1 MARPYKQGVDYYS
14 LDVDFLKDIKYR
26 KIRKSCGPQTCE
38 ILLCLLSYIYGDTGY
53 FLRWD
58 EDSAFLVADDVG
70 AKEGLVEEVVNKAVQ
85 VGFFD
90 HDKYQKY
97 KILTSN
103 GIQKR
108 YKLMTSKR
116 KEVVLQEEYLIIDGN
131 NSLSTV
137 VNDVNNSSSTV
148 VNGVN
153 NTQREKER
161 ESKVNK
167 SKVNKKETESYINP
181 TSPETSVEKAFFE
194 EPLGEEKLTELIRY
208 YSQNV
213 SPATPVNITDLQYDL
228 ADFDGDLELLKEAVN
243 ICARNNERRYSYFA
257 GILKNWRA
265 NGVKTYADYLNNE
278 RERADKKTQ
287 NKQYQNKPVR
297 QEKVPEWMN
306 QANDEEEKLSPE
318 EQAELD
324 RQIKDFLEGK

>member
-1 MARPYKQGVDYYS
+1 MARP
-14 LDVDFLKDIKYR
+14 
-26 KIRKSCGPQTCE
+26 
-38 ILLCLLSYIYGDTGY
+38 
-53 FLRWD
+53 
-58 EDSAFLVADDVG
+58 
-70 AKEGLVEEVVNKAVQ
+70 AKEGLDYFPLDVGIFEDEKIEAIAGEFGIKGELAVIKLLCAIYKKGYFILWDDLSQATLLKRLPGVSKEMLNQIVNRLVLW
-85 VGFFD
+85 GFFD
-90 HDKYQKY
+90 KELFDSVKV
-97 KILTSN
+97 LTSEN
-103 GIQKR
+103 IQATFFEATKR
-108 YKLMTSKR
+108 R
-116 KEVVLQEEYLIIDGN
+116 KTPKPTKYIVNVNN
-131 NSLSTV
+131 NSQSETV
-137 VNDVNNSSSTV
+137 NADI
-148 VNGVN
+148 
-153 NTQREKER
+153 NTQSKVK

-167 SKVNKKETESYINP
+167 SKVNKKETESCINP
-181 TSPETSVEKAFFE
+181 SSPETSVEKAFFE

-306 QANDEEEKLSPE
+306 QENGEEEKVSPE
-318 EQAELD
+318 EQAEFE
-324 RQIKDFLEGK
+324 RQMQELLGG

>member
-1 MARPYKQGVDYYS
+1 MARP
-14 LDVDFLKDIKYR
+14 
-26 KIRKSCGPQTCE
+26 
-38 ILLCLLSYIYGDTGY
+38 
-53 FLRWD
+53 
-58 EDSAFLVADDVG
+58 
-70 AKEGLVEEVVNKAVQ
+70 AKEGLDYFPLDVGIFEDEKIEAIAGEFGIKGELAVIKLLCAIYKKGYFILWDDLSQATLLKRLPGVSKEMLNQIVNRLVLW
-85 VGFFD
+85 GFFD
-90 HDKYQKY
+90 KELFDSVKV
-97 KILTSN
+97 LTSEN
-103 GIQKR
+103 IQATFFEATKR
-108 YKLMTSKR
+108 R
-116 KEVVLQEEYLIIDGN
+116 KTPKPTKYIVNVNN
-131 NSLSTV
+131 NSQSETV
-137 VNDVNNSSSTV
+137 NADI
-148 VNGVN
+148 
-153 NTQREKER
+153 NTQSKVK

-167 SKVNKKETESYINP
+167 SKVNKKETESCINP
-181 TSPETSVEKAFFE
+181 LSPETSVEKAFFE

-306 QANDEEEKLSPE
+306 QANGEEEKLSPE
-318 EQAELD
+318 EQAEFE
-324 RQIKDFLEGK
+324 RQMQELLGGE

>member
-38 ILLCLLSYIYGDTGY
+38 ILLCLLSYIYGDMGY

-131 NSLSTV
+131 NSLPTV
-137 VNDVNNSSSTV
+137 VNDVNNSPSTV

-167 SKVNKKETESYINP
+167 SKANKKETESSINP
-181 TSPETSVEKAFFE
+181 SLPETSVEKAFFE

-228 ADFDGDLELLKEAVN
+228 SDFDGDLELLKEAVN

-306 QANDEEEKLSPE
+306 QANGEEEKLSPE

>member
-1 MARPYKQGVDYYS
+1 MARPLKQGIDYFPLS
-14 LDVDFLKDIKYR
+14 VDFLRDIKVR
-26 KIRKSCGPQTCE
+26 KIKRACGPYTVE
-38 ILLCLLSYIYGDTGY
+38 ILLCLLGNIYRETGY
-53 FLRWD
+53 YIGWD
-58 EDSAFLVADDVG
+58 EDTMFLVADEVG
-70 AKEGLVEEVVNKAVQ
+70 AKEGLVEETVNKAVQ
-85 VGFFD
+85 VGFFNQE
-90 HDKYQKY
+90 KFNEYR
-97 KILTSN
+97 ILTSN

-108 YKLMTSKR
+108 YLEATKKR
-116 KEVVLQEEYLIIDGN
+116 KEVVISDIYL
-131 NSLSTV
+131 
-137 VNDVNNSSSTV
+137 VNDTIKDEETL
-148 VNGVN
+148 VNGVDN
-153 NTQREKER
+153 EQSKVNK
-161 ESKVNK
+161 SKVNK
-167 SKVNKKETESYINP
+167 SKVNKKETESSINP
-181 TSPETSVEKAFFE
+181 SSPETSVEKAFFE

-278 RERADKKTQ
+278 RERADKKTK

-306 QANDEEEKLSPE
+306 QANGEEEKLSPE
-318 EQAELD
+318 EQAEFE
-324 RQIKDFLEGK
+324 RQMQELLGGE

>member
-1 MARPYKQGVDYYS
+1 MARPV
-14 LDVDFLKDIKYR
+14 
-26 KIRKSCGPQTCE
+26 
-38 ILLCLLSYIYGDTGY
+38 
-53 FLRWD
+53 
-58 EDSAFLVADDVG
+58 
-70 AKEGLVEEVVNKAVQ
+70 KEGLDYFPLDVGIFEDEKIEAIAGEFGVKGELAVIKLLCAIYKKGYFILWDELSQATLLKRLPGVSKEMLNQIVNRLVLW
-85 VGFFD
+85 GFFD
-90 HDKYQKY
+90 KELFDSVKV
-97 KILTSN
+97 LTSEN
-103 GIQKR
+103 IQATFFEATKR
-108 YKLMTSKR
+108 R
-116 KEVVLQEEYLIIDGN
+116 KTPKPTKYIVNVNN
-131 NSLSTV
+131 NSQNETV
-137 VNDVNNSSSTV
+137 NADI
-148 VNGVN
+148 
-153 NTQREKER
+153 NTQSKVK

-167 SKVNKKETESYINP
+167 SKVNKKETESSINP
-181 TSPETSVEKAFFE
+181 SSPEMSVEKAFFE

-228 ADFDGDLELLKEAVN
+228 SDFDGDLELLKEAVN

-278 RERADKKTQ
+278 RERADKKTK

-306 QANDEEEKLSPE
+306 QANGEEEKLSPE

>member
-38 ILLCLLSYIYGDTGY
+38 ILLCLLSYIYGDMGD

-137 VNDVNNSSSTV
+137 VN
-148 VNGVN
+148 GVN

-181 TSPETSVEKAFFE
+181 SSPETSVEKAFFE

-278 RERADKKTQ
+278 RERADKKNT
-287 NKQYQNKPVR
+287 K
-297 QEKVPEWMN
+297 
-306 QANDEEEKLSPE
+306 
-318 EQAELD
+318 
-324 RQIKDFLEGK
+324 

>member
-38 ILLCLLSYIYGDTGY
+38 ILLCLLSYIYGDMGY

-137 VNDVNNSSSTV
+137 VN
-148 VNGVN
+148 GVN

-181 TSPETSVEKAFFE
+181 SSPETSVEKAFFE

-278 RERADKKTQ
+278 RERADKKTT
-287 NKQYQNKPVR
+287 K
-297 QEKVPEWMN
+297 
-306 QANDEEEKLSPE
+306 
-318 EQAELD
+318 
-324 RQIKDFLEGK
+324 

>member
-1 MARPYKQGVDYYS
+1 MARP
-14 LDVDFLKDIKYR
+14 
-26 KIRKSCGPQTCE
+26 
-38 ILLCLLSYIYGDTGY
+38 
-53 FLRWD
+53 
-58 EDSAFLVADDVG
+58 
-70 AKEGLVEEVVNKAVQ
+70 AKEGLDYFPLDVGIFEDEKIEAIAGEFGIKGELAVIKLLCAIYKKGYFILWDDLSQATLLKRLPGVSKEMLNQIVNRLVLW
-85 VGFFD
+85 GFFD
-90 HDKYQKY
+90 KELFDSVKV
-97 KILTSN
+97 LTSEN
-103 GIQKR
+103 IQATFFEATKR
-108 YKLMTSKR
+108 R
-116 KEVVLQEEYLIIDGN
+116 KTPKPTKYIVNV
-131 NSLSTV
+131 NSNSQSETV
-137 VNDVNNSSSTV
+137 NADI
-148 VNGVN
+148 
-153 NTQREKER
+153 NTQSKGKER
-161 ESKVNK
+161 KVNK
-167 SKVNKKETESYINP
+167 SKVNKKETESSINP
-181 TSPETSVEKAFFE
+181 SSPETSVEKAFFE

-306 QANDEEEKLSPE
+306 QANGEEEKLSPE
-318 EQAELD
+318 EQAEFD
-324 RQIKDFLEGK
+324 RQIKEYLEGK

>member
-1 MARPYKQGVDYYS
+1 M
-14 LDVDFLKDIKYR
+14 
-26 KIRKSCGPQTCE
+26 
-38 ILLCLLSYIYGDTGY
+38 
-53 FLRWD
+53 RWD

-131 NSLSTV
+131 NSLPTV
-137 VNDVNNSSSTV
+137 VNDVNNSPSTV

-167 SKVNKKETESYINP
+167 SKVNKKETESSINP
-181 TSPETSVEKAFFE
+181 SLPETSVEKAFFE

-228 ADFDGDLELLKEAVN
+228 SDFDGDLELLKEAVN

-306 QANDEEEKLSPE
+306 QANGEEEKLSPE
-318 EQAELD
+318 EQAEFE
-324 RQIKDFLEGK
+324 RQMQELLGGE

>member
-1 MARPYKQGVDYYS
+1 MARP
-14 LDVDFLKDIKYR
+14 
-26 KIRKSCGPQTCE
+26 
-38 ILLCLLSYIYGDTGY
+38 
-53 FLRWD
+53 
-58 EDSAFLVADDVG
+58 
-70 AKEGLVEEVVNKAVQ
+70 AKEGLDYFPLDVGIFEDEKIEAIAGEFGIKGELAVIKLLCAIYKKGYFILWDDLSQATLLKRLPGVSKEMLNQIVNRLVLW
-85 VGFFD
+85 GFFD
-90 HDKYQKY
+90 KELFDSVKV
-97 KILTSN
+97 LTSEN
-103 GIQKR
+103 IQATFFEATKR
-108 YKLMTSKR
+108 R
-116 KEVVLQEEYLIIDGN
+116 KTPKPTKYIVNV
-131 NSLSTV
+131 NSNSQSETV
-137 VNDVNNSSSTV
+137 NADI
-148 VNGVN
+148 
-153 NTQREKER
+153 NTQSKVKER
-161 ESKVNK
+161 ES
-167 SKVNKKETESYINP
+167 SINP
-181 TSPETSVEKAFFE
+181 SSPESSVEIAFFE

-306 QANDEEEKLSPE
+306 QANGEEEKLSPE
-318 EQAELD
+318 EQAEFD
-324 RQIKDFLEGK
+324 RQIKEYLEGK

>member
-1 MARPYKQGVDYYS
+1 MARPLKQGIDYFS
-14 LDVDFLKDIKYR
+14 LSVDFLRDIKVR
-26 KIRKSCGPQTCE
+26 KIKRACGPHAVE
-38 ILLCLLSYIYGDTGY
+38 ILLCLLGNIYRETGY
-53 FLRWD
+53 YIGWD
-58 EDSAFLVADDVG
+58 EDTMFLVADEVG
-70 AKEGLVEEVVNKAVQ
+70 AKEGLVEETVNKAIQ
-85 VGFFD
+85 VGFFNQE
-90 HDKYQKY
+90 KFNNY
-97 KILTSN
+97 KILTSS

-108 YKLMTSKR
+108 YLEATKKR
-116 KEVVLQEEYLIIDGN
+116 KEVVISDIYL
-131 NSLSTV
+131 
-137 VNDVNNSSSTV
+137 VNDTLKEKETL
-148 VNGVN
+148 VNGAN
-153 NTQREKER
+153 NTQSKVK

-167 SKVNKKETESYINP
+167 SKVNKKETESSINP
-181 TSPETSVEKAFFE
+181 SSPETSVEKAFFE

-287 NKQYQNKPVR
+287 NKQYQNKSVR
-297 QEKVPEWMN
+297 QEKVHEWMN
-306 QANDEEEKLSPE
+306 QANGEEEKLSPE
-318 EQAELD
+318 EQAEFE
-324 RQIKDFLEGK
+324 RQMQELLGGE

>member
-1 MARPYKQGVDYYS
+1 MARP
-14 LDVDFLKDIKYR
+14 
-26 KIRKSCGPQTCE
+26 
-38 ILLCLLSYIYGDTGY
+38 
-53 FLRWD
+53 
-58 EDSAFLVADDVG
+58 
-70 AKEGLVEEVVNKAVQ
+70 AKEGLDYFPLDVGIFEDEKIEAIAGEFGIKGELAVIKLLCAIYKKGYFILWDDLSQATLLKRLPGVSKEMLNQIVNRLVLW
-85 VGFFD
+85 GFFD
-90 HDKYQKY
+90 KELFDSVKV
-97 KILTSN
+97 LTSEN
-103 GIQKR
+103 IQATFFEATKR
-108 YKLMTSKR
+108 R
-116 KEVVLQEEYLIIDGN
+116 KTPKPTKYIVNVNN
-131 NSLSTV
+131 NSQSETV
-137 VNDVNNSSSTV
+137 NADINAQSKV
-148 VNGVN
+148 
-153 NTQREKER
+153 K

-167 SKVNKKETESYINP
+167 SKVNKKETESSINSS
-181 TSPETSVEKAFFE
+181 SPETSVEKAFFE

>member
-1 MARPYKQGVDYYS
+1 MARP
-14 LDVDFLKDIKYR
+14 
-26 KIRKSCGPQTCE
+26 
-38 ILLCLLSYIYGDTGY
+38 
-53 FLRWD
+53 
-58 EDSAFLVADDVG
+58 
-70 AKEGLVEEVVNKAVQ
+70 AKEGLDYFPLDVGIFEDEKIEAIAGEFGIKGELAVIKLLCAIYKKGYFILWDDLSQATLLKRLPGVSKEMLNQIVNRLVLW
-85 VGFFD
+85 GFFD
-90 HDKYQKY
+90 KELFDSVKV
-97 KILTSN
+97 LTSEN
-103 GIQKR
+103 IQATFFEATKR
-108 YKLMTSKR
+108 R
-116 KEVVLQEEYLIIDGN
+116 KTPKPTKYIVNV
-131 NSLSTV
+131 NSNSQSETV
-137 VNDVNNSSSTV
+137 NADI
-148 VNGVN
+148 
-153 NTQREKER
+153 NTQSKVK

-167 SKVNKKETESYINP
+167 SKVNKKETESCINP
-181 TSPETSVEKAFFE
+181 SSPETSVEKAFFE

-228 ADFDGDLELLKEAVN
+228 SDFDGDLELLKEAVN

-306 QANDEEEKLSPE
+306 
-318 EQAELD
+318 
-324 RQIKDFLEGK
+324 

>member
-1 MARPYKQGVDYYS
+1 M
-14 LDVDFLKDIKYR
+14 
-26 KIRKSCGPQTCE
+26 
-38 ILLCLLSYIYGDTGY
+38 
-53 FLRWD
+53 
-58 EDSAFLVADDVG
+58 
-70 AKEGLVEEVVNKAVQ
+70 
-85 VGFFD
+85 
-90 HDKYQKY
+90 
-97 KILTSN
+97 LTSEN
-103 GIQKR
+103 IQATFFEATKR
-108 YKLMTSKR
+108 R
-116 KEVVLQEEYLIIDGN
+116 KTPKPTKYIVNV
-131 NSLSTV
+131 NSNSQSETV
-137 VNDVNNSSSTV
+137 NADI
-148 VNGVN
+148 
-153 NTQREKER
+153 NTQSKVK

-167 SKVNKKETESYINP
+167 SKVNKKETESCINP
-181 TSPETSVEKAFFE
+181 SSPETSVEKAFFE

-306 QANDEEEKLSPE
+306 QANGEEEKLSPE

-324 RQIKDFLEGK
+324 RQIKDFFGGKMMDELVKLVEEWAKEKRLDKAEPEKQMLKVIEEVGEVGAALARNNKNDLRDGIGDVVVTLVILAMQNDMDLYECLNQAYNEIKDRKGKNVNGVFVKEADL

>member
-1 MARPYKQGVDYYS
+1 MARPLKQGIDYFPLS
-14 LDVDFLKDIKYR
+14 VDFLRDIKVR
-26 KIRKSCGPQTCE
+26 KIKRACGPYTVE
-38 ILLCLLSYIYGDTGY
+38 ILLCLLGNIYRETGY
-53 FLRWD
+53 YIGWD
-58 EDSAFLVADDVG
+58 EDTMFLVADEVG
-70 AKEGLVEEVVNKAVQ
+70 AKEGLVEETVNKAVQ
-85 VGFFD
+85 VGFFNQE
-90 HDKYQKY
+90 KFNEYR
-97 KILTSN
+97 ILTSN

-108 YKLMTSKR
+108 YLEATKKR
-116 KEVVLQEEYLIIDGN
+116 KEVVISDIYL
-131 NSLSTV
+131 
-137 VNDVNNSSSTV
+137 VNDTINEEETL
-148 VNGVN
+148 VNGVDN
-153 NTQREKER
+153 EQSKVK

-167 SKVNKKETESYINP
+167 SKVNKKETESCINP
-181 TSPETSVEKAFFE
+181 LSPETSVEKAFFE

-306 QANDEEEKLSPE
+306 QANGEEEKLSPE
-318 EQAELD
+318 EQAEFE
-324 RQIKDFLEGK
+324 RQMQELLGGE

>member
-1 MARPYKQGVDYYS
+1 MARP
-14 LDVDFLKDIKYR
+14 
-26 KIRKSCGPQTCE
+26 
-38 ILLCLLSYIYGDTGY
+38 
-53 FLRWD
+53 
-58 EDSAFLVADDVG
+58 
-70 AKEGLVEEVVNKAVQ
+70 AKEGLDYFPLDVGIFEDEKIEAIAGEFGIKGELAAIKLLCAIYKKGYFILWDDLSQATLLKRLPGVSKEMLNQIVNRLVLW
-85 VGFFD
+85 GFFD
-90 HDKYQKY
+90 KELFDSVKV
-97 KILTSN
+97 LTSEN
-103 GIQKR
+103 IQATFFEATKR
-108 YKLMTSKR
+108 R
-116 KEVVLQEEYLIIDGN
+116 KTPKPTKYIVNV
-131 NSLSTV
+131 NSNSQSETV
-137 VNDVNNSSSTV
+137 NADI
-148 VNGVN
+148 
-153 NTQREKER
+153 NTQSKVK

-167 SKVNKKETESYINP
+167 SKVNKKETESCINP
-181 TSPETSVEKAFFE
+181 SSPETSVEKAFFE

-306 QANDEEEKLSPE
+306 QANGEEEKLSPE
-318 EQAELD
+318 EQAEFE
-324 RQIKDFLEGK
+324 RQMQELLGGE

>member
-1 MARPYKQGVDYYS
+1 MARP
-14 LDVDFLKDIKYR
+14 
-26 KIRKSCGPQTCE
+26 
-38 ILLCLLSYIYGDTGY
+38 
-53 FLRWD
+53 
-58 EDSAFLVADDVG
+58 
-70 AKEGLVEEVVNKAVQ
+70 AKEGLDYFPLDVGIFEDEKIEAIAGEFGIKGELAVIKLLCAIYKKGYFILWDDLSQATLLKRLPGVSKEMLNQIVNRLVLW
-85 VGFFD
+85 GFFD
-90 HDKYQKY
+90 KELFDSVKV
-97 KILTSN
+97 LTSEN
-103 GIQKR
+103 IQATFFEATKR
-108 YKLMTSKR
+108 R
-116 KEVVLQEEYLIIDGN
+116 KTPKPTKYIVNVNN
-131 NSLSTV
+131 NSQSETV
-137 VNDVNNSSSTV
+137 NADI
-148 VNGVN
+148 
-153 NTQREKER
+153 NTQSKVN

-167 SKVNKKETESYINP
+167 SKVNKKETESSINP
-181 TSPETSVEKAFFE
+181 SSPEMSVEKAFFE

-228 ADFDGDLELLKEAVN
+228 SDFDGDLELLKEAVN

-278 RERADKKTQ
+278 RERADKKTK

-306 QANDEEEKLSPE
+306 QANGEEEKLSPE

>member
-38 ILLCLLSYIYGDTGY
+38 ILLCLLSYIYGDMGY

-131 NSLSTV
+131 NSLPTV
-137 VNDVNNSSSTV
+137 VNDVNNSPSTV

-167 SKVNKKETESYINP
+167 SKVNKKETESSINP
-181 TSPETSVEKAFFE
+181 SLPETSVEKAFFE

-228 ADFDGDLELLKEAVN
+228 SDFDGDLELLKEAVN

-297 QEKVPEWMN
+297 HEKVPEWMN
-306 QANDEEEKLSPE
+306 QANGEEEKLSPE

>member
-1 MARPYKQGVDYYS
+1 MARP
-14 LDVDFLKDIKYR
+14 
-26 KIRKSCGPQTCE
+26 
-38 ILLCLLSYIYGDTGY
+38 
-53 FLRWD
+53 
-58 EDSAFLVADDVG
+58 
-70 AKEGLVEEVVNKAVQ
+70 AKEGLDYFPLDVGIFEDEKIEAIAGEFGIKGELAVIKLLCAIYKKGYFILWDDLSQATLLKRLPGVSKEMLNQIVNRLVLW
-85 VGFFD
+85 GFFD
-90 HDKYQKY
+90 KELFDSVKV
-97 KILTSN
+97 LTSEN
-103 GIQKR
+103 IQATFFEATKR
-108 YKLMTSKR
+108 R
-116 KEVVLQEEYLIIDGN
+116 KTPKPTKYIVNV
-131 NSLSTV
+131 NSNSQSETV
-137 VNDVNNSSSTV
+137 NADI
-148 VNGVN
+148 
-153 NTQREKER
+153 NTQSKVK
-161 ESKVNK
+161 ESKL
-167 SKVNKKETESYINP
+167 NKKETESSINP
-181 TSPETSVEKAFFE
+181 SSPETSVEKAFFE

-306 QANDEEEKLSPE
+306 QANGEEEKLSPE
-318 EQAELD
+318 EQAEFE
-324 RQIKDFLEGK
+324 RQMQELLGGE

>member
-1 MARPYKQGVDYYS
+1 MARPLKQGIDYFPLS
-14 LDVDFLKDIKYR
+14 VDFLRDIKVR
-26 KIRKSCGPQTCE
+26 KIKRACGPYTVE
-38 ILLCLLSYIYGDTGY
+38 ILLCLLGNIYRETGY
-53 FLRWD
+53 YIGWD
-58 EDSAFLVADDVG
+58 EDTMFLVADEVG
-70 AKEGLVEEVVNKAVQ
+70 AKEGLVEETVNKAVQ
-85 VGFFD
+85 VGFFNQE
-90 HDKYQKY
+90 KFNEYR
-97 KILTSN
+97 ILTSN

-108 YKLMTSKR
+108 YLEATKKR
-116 KEVVLQEEYLIIDGN
+116 KEVVISDIYL
-131 NSLSTV
+131 
-137 VNDVNNSSSTV
+137 VNDTIKEEETL
-148 VNGVN
+148 VNGVDN
-153 NTQREKER
+153 EQ
-161 ESKVNK
+161 SKVNKSKVDK
-167 SKVNKKETESYINP
+167 SKVNKKETESCINP
-181 TSPETSVEKAFFE
+181 SSPETSVEKAFFE

-297 QEKVPEWMN
+297 HEKVPEWMN
-306 QANDEEEKLSPE
+306 QANGEEEKLSPE

>member
-1 MARPYKQGVDYYS
+1 MARPLKQGIDYFS
-14 LDVDFLKDIKYR
+14 LSVDFLRDIKVR
-26 KIRKSCGPQTCE
+26 KIKRACGPHAVE
-38 ILLCLLSYIYGDTGY
+38 ILLCLLGNIYRETGY
-53 FLRWD
+53 YIGWD
-58 EDSAFLVADDVG
+58 EDTMFLVADEVG
-70 AKEGLVEEVVNKAVQ
+70 AKEGLVEETVNKAIQ
-85 VGFFD
+85 VGFFNQE
-90 HDKYQKY
+90 KFNNY
-97 KILTSN
+97 KILTSS

-108 YKLMTSKR
+108 YLEATKKR
-116 KEVVLQEEYLIIDGN
+116 KEVVISDIYL
-131 NSLSTV
+131 
-137 VNDVNNSSSTV
+137 VNDTLKEEETL
-148 VNGVN
+148 VNGAN
-153 NTQREKER
+153 NTQSKVK

-167 SKVNKKETESYINP
+167 SKVNKKETESCINP
-181 TSPETSVEKAFFE
+181 SSPETSVEKAFFE

-306 QANDEEEKLSPE
+306 QANGEEEKLSPE

>member
-1 MARPYKQGVDYYS
+1 MARP
-14 LDVDFLKDIKYR
+14 
-26 KIRKSCGPQTCE
+26 
-38 ILLCLLSYIYGDTGY
+38 
-53 FLRWD
+53 
-58 EDSAFLVADDVG
+58 
-70 AKEGLVEEVVNKAVQ
+70 AKEGLDYFPLDVGIFEDEKIEAIAGEFGIKGELAVIKLLCAIYKKGYFILWDDLSQATLLKRLPGVSKEMLNQIVNRLVLW
-85 VGFFD
+85 GFFD
-90 HDKYQKY
+90 KELFDSVKV
-97 KILTSN
+97 LTSEN
-103 GIQKR
+103 IQATFFEATKR
-108 YKLMTSKR
+108 R
-116 KEVVLQEEYLIIDGN
+116 KTPKPTKYIVNV
-131 NSLSTV
+131 NSNSQNETV
-137 VNDVNNSSSTV
+137 NADI
-148 VNGVN
+148 
-153 NTQREKER
+153 NTQSKVK

-167 SKVNKKETESYINP
+167 SKVNKKETESCINP
-181 TSPETSVEKAFFE
+181 LSPETSVEKAFFE

-306 QANDEEEKLSPE
+306 QANGEEEKLSPE
-318 EQAELD
+318 EQLELD
-324 RQIKDFLEGK
+324 RQIKEYMEGK

>member
-38 ILLCLLSYIYGDTGY
+38 ILLCLLSYIYGDMGY

-137 VNDVNNSSSTV
+137 VN
-148 VNGVN
+148 GVN

-181 TSPETSVEKAFFE
+181 SSPETSVEKAFFE

-306 QANDEEEKLSPE
+306 QANGEEEKLSPE
-318 EQAELD
+318 EQAEFD
-324 RQIKDFLEGK
+324 RQIKEYLEGK

>member
-1 MARPYKQGVDYYS
+1 FG
-14 LDVDFLKDIKYR
+14 IKGELAVI
-26 KIRKSCGPQTCE
+26 K
-38 ILLCLLSYIYGDTGY
+38 LLCAIYKKGY
-53 FLRWD
+53 FILWD
-58 EDSAFLVADDVG
+58 DLSQATLLKRLPGVSKEMLNQIVNRLV
-70 AKEGLVEEVVNKAVQ
+70 LW
-85 VGFFD
+85 GFFD
-90 HDKYQKY
+90 KELFDSVKV
-97 KILTSN
+97 LTSEN
-103 GIQKR
+103 IQATFFEATKR
-108 YKLMTSKR
+108 R
-116 KEVVLQEEYLIIDGN
+116 KTPKPTKYIVNV
-131 NSLSTV
+131 NSNSQNETV
-137 VNDVNNSSSTV
+137 NADI
-148 VNGVN
+148 
-153 NTQREKER
+153 NTQSKVK

-167 SKVNKKETESYINP
+167 SKVNKKETESCINP
-181 TSPETSVEKAFFE
+181 LSPETSVEKAFFE

-306 QANDEEEKLSPE
+306 QANGEEEKLSPE
-318 EQAELD
+318 EQAEFE
-324 RQIKDFLEGK
+324 RQMQELLGGE

>member
-1 MARPYKQGVDYYS
+1 MARP
-14 LDVDFLKDIKYR
+14 
-26 KIRKSCGPQTCE
+26 
-38 ILLCLLSYIYGDTGY
+38 
-53 FLRWD
+53 
-58 EDSAFLVADDVG
+58 
-70 AKEGLVEEVVNKAVQ
+70 AKEGLDYFPLDVGIFEDEKIEAIAGEFGIKGELAVIKLLCAIYKKGYFILWDDLSQATLLKRLPGVSKEMLNQIVNRLVLW
-85 VGFFD
+85 GFFD
-90 HDKYQKY
+90 KELFDSVKV
-97 KILTSN
+97 LTSEN
-103 GIQKR
+103 IQATFFEATKR
-108 YKLMTSKR
+108 R
-116 KEVVLQEEYLIIDGN
+116 KTPKPTKYIVNV
-131 NSLSTV
+131 NSNSQNETV
-137 VNDVNNSSSTV
+137 NADI
-148 VNGVN
+148 
-153 NTQREKER
+153 NTQSKVK

-167 SKVNKKETESYINP
+167 SKVNKKETESCINP
-181 TSPETSVEKAFFE
+181 LSPETSVEKAFFE

>member
-1 MARPYKQGVDYYS
+1 MARP
-14 LDVDFLKDIKYR
+14 
-26 KIRKSCGPQTCE
+26 
-38 ILLCLLSYIYGDTGY
+38 
-53 FLRWD
+53 
-58 EDSAFLVADDVG
+58 
-70 AKEGLVEEVVNKAVQ
+70 AKEGLDYFPLDVGIFEDEKIEAIAGEFGIKGELAVIKLLCAIYKKGYFILWDDLSQATLLKRLPGVSKEMLNQIVNRLVLW
-85 VGFFD
+85 GFFD
-90 HDKYQKY
+90 KELFDSVKV
-97 KILTSN
+97 LTSEN
-103 GIQKR
+103 IQATFFEATKR
-108 YKLMTSKR
+108 R
-116 KEVVLQEEYLIIDGN
+116 KTPKPTKYIVNV
-131 NSLSTV
+131 NSNSQSETV
-137 VNDVNNSSSTV
+137 NADI
-148 VNGVN
+148 
-153 NTQREKER
+153 NTQ
-161 ESKVNK
+161 SKVK
-167 SKVNKKETESYINP
+167 ESKVNKKETESSINP
-181 TSPETSVEKAFFE
+181 SSPETSVEKAFFE

-306 QANDEEEKLSPE
+306 QANGEEEKLSPE
-318 EQAELD
+318 EQAEFE
-324 RQIKDFLEGK
+324 RQMQELLGGE

>member
-1 MARPYKQGVDYYS
+1 MARP
-14 LDVDFLKDIKYR
+14 
-26 KIRKSCGPQTCE
+26 
-38 ILLCLLSYIYGDTGY
+38 
-53 FLRWD
+53 
-58 EDSAFLVADDVG
+58 
-70 AKEGLVEEVVNKAVQ
+70 AKEGLDYFPLDVGIFEDEKIEAIAGEFGIKGELAVIKLLCAIYKKGYFILWDDLSQATLLKRLPGVSKEMLNQIVNRLVLW
-85 VGFFD
+85 GFFD
-90 HDKYQKY
+90 KELFDSVKV
-97 KILTSN
+97 LTSEN
-103 GIQKR
+103 IQATFFEATKR
-108 YKLMTSKR
+108 R
-116 KEVVLQEEYLIIDGN
+116 KTPKPTKYIVNV
-131 NSLSTV
+131 NSNSQSETV
-137 VNDVNNSSSTV
+137 NADI
-148 VNGVN
+148 
-153 NTQREKER
+153 NTQSKVK

-167 SKVNKKETESYINP
+167 SKVNKKETESCINP
-181 TSPETSVEKAFFE
+181 SSPETSVEKAFFE

-306 QANDEEEKLSPE
+306 QANGEEEKLSPE

>member
-1 MARPYKQGVDYYS
+1 MARP
-14 LDVDFLKDIKYR
+14 
-26 KIRKSCGPQTCE
+26 
-38 ILLCLLSYIYGDTGY
+38 
-53 FLRWD
+53 
-58 EDSAFLVADDVG
+58 
-70 AKEGLVEEVVNKAVQ
+70 AKEGLDYFPLDVGIFEDEKIEAIAGEFGIKGELAVIKLLCAIYKKGYFILWDDLSQATLLKRLPGVSKEMLNQIVNRLVLW
-85 VGFFD
+85 GFFD
-90 HDKYQKY
+90 KELFDSVKV
-97 KILTSN
+97 LTSEN
-103 GIQKR
+103 IQATFFEATKR
-108 YKLMTSKR
+108 R
-116 KEVVLQEEYLIIDGN
+116 KTPKPTKYIVNV
-131 NSLSTV
+131 NSNSQSETV
-137 VNDVNNSSSTV
+137 NADI
-148 VNGVN
+148 
-153 NTQREKER
+153 NTQSKVK
-161 ESKVNK
+161 ESKVK
-167 SKVNKKETESYINP
+167 ESKVNKKETESCINP
-181 TSPETSVEKAFFE
+181 SSPETSVEKAFFE

-306 QANDEEEKLSPE
+306 QANGEEEKLSPE
-318 EQAELD
+318 EQAEFD
-324 RQIKDFLEGK
+324 KQIKDFLEGK

>member
-1 MARPYKQGVDYYS
+1 MARP
-14 LDVDFLKDIKYR
+14 
-26 KIRKSCGPQTCE
+26 
-38 ILLCLLSYIYGDTGY
+38 
-53 FLRWD
+53 
-58 EDSAFLVADDVG
+58 
-70 AKEGLVEEVVNKAVQ
+70 AKEGLDYFPLDVGIFEDEKIEAIAGEFGIKGELAVIKLLCAIYKKGYFILWDDLSQATLLKRLPGVSKEMLNQIVNRLVLW
-85 VGFFD
+85 GFFD
-90 HDKYQKY
+90 KELFDSVKV
-97 KILTSN
+97 LTSEN
-103 GIQKR
+103 IQATFFEATKR
-108 YKLMTSKR
+108 R
-116 KEVVLQEEYLIIDGN
+116 KTPKPTKYIVNV
-131 NSLSTV
+131 NSNSQNETV
-137 VNDVNNSSSTV
+137 NADI
-148 VNGVN
+148 
-153 NTQREKER
+153 NTQSKVK

-167 SKVNKKETESYINP
+167 SKVNKKETESCINP
-181 TSPETSVEKAFFE
+181 LSPETSVEKAFFE

-306 QANDEEEKLSPE
+306 QANGEEEKLSPE